1 MSTDFVLLLLY
12 VFFALAVS
20 FLCSIAEAVLL
31 SITPSYI
38 EEQKE
43 HHPKRSALL
52 KRLRQDNVDQ
62 SLAAILT
69 LNTIAHTV
77 GAILSGAQATV
88 VFGSTW
94 FGLFSAIMTLAILF
108 LSEIVPKTI
117 GALYWARLAAP
128 TAVFVNGLI
137 WLLYPL
143 VWLSERVTKLISRG
157 NEVHIFSRQEFLAMA
172 RIGEESG
179 QLSDN
184 ESQIISNLFR
194 FHLLRVEDIMTP
206 RTVVSALKEDTAIED
221 ALKFITN
228 NPFSRLP
235 VYEKDIHTITGFV
248 LRDDILLREAQDR
261 GRESLKSVKRPIH
274 AVPEQA
280 SLSKLLEHL
289 LKHHQHIAVVLD
301 EYGETSGL
309 VTLEDLVETLMGM
322 EIVDEKDSV
331 VDMRVLARKKW
342 AERARLYDSE
352 GRIVKQ

>member
-1 MSTDFVLLLLY
+1 MSIDVVLLILY
-12 VFFALAVS
+12 VLMALVFS
-20 FLCSIAEAVLL
+20 FLCSIAEAALL

-43 HHPKRSALL
+43 RQPKRAALL
-52 KRLRQDNVDQ
+52 KRLRQDNIDQ

-117 GALYWARLAAP
+117 GAIYWARLAMP
-128 TAVFVNGLI
+128 TALFVNGLI
-137 WLLYPL
+137 LLLYPL
-143 VWLSERVTKLISRG
+143 VWLSERLTKLISRG
-157 NEVHIFSRQEFLAMA
+157 SDIHIFSRQEFLAMA
-172 RIGEESG
+172 RIGEEG
-179 QLSDN
+179 GYLSDN
-184 ESQIISNLFR
+184 ESLIINNLFR
-194 FHLLRVEDIMTP
+194 FHSLRVEDIMTP
-206 RTVVSALKEDTAIED
+206 RTVVSTLQEDMAIED
-221 ALKFITN
+221 AVKYITN

-235 VYEKDIHTITGFV
+235 VYETDIHFVTGFV

-261 GRESLKSVKRPIH
+261 GRESLKSIKRPIH
-274 AVPEQA
+274 AVPEKA

-331 VDMRVLARKKW
+331 VDMRALARKKW
-342 AERARLYDSE
+342 AERARQYGIE
-352 GRIVKQ
+352 GRIVE